1 MVSHCSK
8 SGGNLSPAPCQ
19 LLSTQFGNYIVL
31 PPFLNR
37 IHFGVEKSALWNHL
51 VSIHS
56 LIYLRN
62 TGSSVDFFDLFQ
74 KGITA

>member
-1 MVSHCSK
+1 ME
-8 SGGNLSPAPCQ
+8 Q
-19 LLSTQFGNYIVL
+19 
-31 PPFLNR
+31 
-37 IHFGVEKSALWNHL
+37 KSAFWNHL

-74 KGITA
+74 KGITAQGMLSNINAE